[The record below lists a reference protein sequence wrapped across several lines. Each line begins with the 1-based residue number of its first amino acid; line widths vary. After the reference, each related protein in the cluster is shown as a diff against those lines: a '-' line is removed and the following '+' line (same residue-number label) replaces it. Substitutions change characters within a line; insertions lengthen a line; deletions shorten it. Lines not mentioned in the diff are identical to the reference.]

1 MRLAAIP
8 QNFRESIALAAGLVP
23 TPLMDT
29 LVALLLAKTV
39 IAATAVGIF
48 DALETEPLTA
58 AEIAERCGSDRKATE
73 KLVRALFACKYLRHR
88 ENRFTLA
95 PVSRR
100 WLSRKAFRSL
110 HSAILLRSL
119 DLRFMNFEEYVRYG
133 KSQEFHAALSPE
145 EWRIYHQGQ
154 ADHAAQIIDEVI
166 ERIPLPRHAVD
177 LLDLGGGHG
186 LYSIAFCRR
195 YRHLH
200 ARVLDLATT
209 NGELETRE
217 VSDSASSRVRF
228 EVGDIRTIPLQPD
241 SNDVILLANV
251 VHHFDEPTNRS
262 LLQRVATAL
271 RPGGLVIVIDAVR
284 PSSLEQT
291 GQLEG
296 LLDLYFGAASG
307 VGLWTIEEIRE
318 WSRKAGLAVSPPK
331 ALRRMPTCRIQVA
344 RKEEYIR

>member
-39 IAATAVGIF
+39 IAATAIGIF
-48 DALETEPLTA
+48 DALEAGPLTA

-73 KLVRALFACKYLRHR
+73 KLVCALFACKYLRHR
-88 ENRFTLA
+88 NNGFTLA

-110 HSAILLRSL
+110 HSAILHRSL
-119 DLRFMNFEEYVRYG
+119 DLRFMNFEEYVRFG

-145 EWRIYHQGQ
+145 EWRIYHRGQ

-166 ERIPLPRHAVD
+166 ERIPLPCHAMD

-186 LYSIAFCRR
+186 LYSVAFCMR

-209 NGELETRE
+209 IGELETNRA
-217 VSDSASSRVRF
+217 SDSASSRVQF
-228 EVGDIRTIPLQPD
+228 EVGDIRTIPLQP
-241 SNDVILLANV
+241 SSTDVILLANV

-271 RPGGLVIVIDAVR
+271 RPGGIVVVIDAVR
-284 PSSLEQT
+284 PSSIEQT
-291 GQLEG
+291 GQLKA

-307 VGLWTIEEIRE
+307 VGLWTIEEIQE
-318 WSRKAGLAVSPPK
+318 WSRKAGLVMSPPK
-331 ALRRMPTCRIQVA
+331 ALRRIPACKIQVA
-344 RKEEYIR
+344 RKEE